1 MGLRKKDG
9 TVPPF
14 IFVCFVVIHR
24 IGYGLKPKPYDRPQ
38 NILFLH
44 QFQILH
50 FASDASYFYDVLA
63 RAKGGK
69 VELHRGGLE
78 KYAACE
84 VDDGGTDE
92 AISENC
98 NHIGGGIRV
107 ERHCR
112 GCRLGDAV
120 ADMRGYADGL
130 GCGTLATG
138 DGERDALRTGI
149 IELKHFGATSTAC
162 AP

>member
-1 MGLRKKDG
+1 M
-9 TVPPF
+9 
-14 IFVCFVVIHR
+14 VIHR

-50 FASDASYFYDVLA
+50 FASNASYLYDVFA

-84 VDDGGTDE
+84 VDDGGADE
-92 AISENC
+92 AITEDSD
-98 NHIGGGIRV
+98 HIAGGVRV

-112 GCRLGDAV
+112 GNWF
-120 ADMRGYADGL
+120 GYAIADLCSDVDGL
-130 GCGTLATG
+130 GCGTLASG
-138 DGERDALRTGI
+138 DSKRDALRTGI
-149 IELKHFGATSTAC
+149 VEQKHFGATCTAC